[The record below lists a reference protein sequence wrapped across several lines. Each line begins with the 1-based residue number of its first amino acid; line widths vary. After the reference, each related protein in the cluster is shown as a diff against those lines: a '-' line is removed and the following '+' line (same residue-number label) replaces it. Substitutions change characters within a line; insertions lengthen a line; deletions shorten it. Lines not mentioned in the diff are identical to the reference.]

1 MKVEREFGAARLSIE
16 TGRMARQASGAVTVR
31 CGDTIVLVTAV
42 ASEEQRVGIDFV
54 PLTVDYQERFY
65 GVGRIPG
72 NFFRREVGR
81 PSEKETL
88 TSRFIDRPCRP
99 LFPKTWNYET
109 QVIATAL
116 SVDEDYDPD
125 ILAMIGASAA
135 LEISDI
141 PFNGPIAGA
150 KVVRVDGSFVV
161 NPTQAQI
168 EAADVH
174 MIVAASREAVVMVEG
189 GAAEVDEGELL
200 EAIFMAHKE
209 IQPLLDMQEELK
221 AALGKTKRQPPEA
234 TRNEELYETV
244 KKTYAED
251 ARAALTIPGKMERH
265 DALDAVQGKALEELD
280 ERFPESAGEIKEAF
294 HELERDILR
303 GMILK
308 ENKRIDGRGFTE
320 VRPIT
325 CEIGVLPR
333 AHGSALFTRGETQS
347 LGVATLGTTLDD
359 QRLDAVIGDS
369 SKSFML
375 HYNFPPYCVG
385 EVKPLRAPGRRE
397 IGHGALAERAIRT
410 VLPDEAD
417 FPYTIR
423 VVSEIMESNGSS
435 SMASVCSGSLSL
447 MDAGVPMKSAV
458 AGVAMGLVV
467 EDDQVAVLTDIL
479 GDEDHLGDMDFK
491 VTGTRSGVTAV
502 QMDIKI
508 KGVTKEIMARALKQA
523 KDARFH
529 ILDIMDETINTPK
542 EEVSPFAPKTTLIEI
557 NPEKIKDVIGPGGK
571 MIKSIQSETETR
583 IEIEDSGKVTV
594 YANNA
599 ERAEAAVKAIRRLTQ
614 EAEVN
619 QVYLGKV
626 VKIMDFGAFVEILP
640 GTDGLVHISQLSHER
655 VQRVSD
661 VVREGDE
668 ILVKVLGIDKQGKIR
683 LSRKAALETNE
694 DSNAQ

>member
-1 MKVEREFGAARLSIE
+1 MKVERDFGAAKLSLE

-42 ASEEQRVGIDFV
+42 ATEDQRVGIDFV

-116 SVDEDYDPD
+116 SVDDDYDPD
-125 ILAMIGASAA
+125 ILAMVGASAA
-135 LEISDI
+135 LQLSDI

-150 KVVRVDGSFVV
+150 KVVRVDGVFVV

-168 EAADVH
+168 EAADVT
-174 MIVAASREAVVMVEG
+174 MIVAASRDAVVMVEG
-189 GAAEVDEGELL
+189 GAAEVEEGELL

-209 IQPLLDMQEELK
+209 IQPLLDMQDELK
-221 AALGKTKRQPPEA
+221 AALGKPKRLPPEA
-234 TRNEELYETV
+234 VRNEELFQAIKT
-244 KKTYAED
+244 TYARD
-251 ARAALTIPGKMERH
+251 AREALTISGKMERH
-265 DALDAVQGKALEELD
+265 KAFDLVRDKALAEQA
-280 ERFPESAGEIKEAF
+280 ERFPDGAGEIKAAF
-294 HELERDILR
+294 HELEREVLR
-303 GMILK
+303 GMILN
-308 ENKRIDGRGFTE
+308 ENKRIDGRGFKE
-320 VRPIT
+320 VRPIS

-385 EVKPLRAPGRRE
+385 EAKMLRAPGRRE
-397 IGHGALAERAIRT
+397 IGHGALAERAIRA
-410 VLPDEAD
+410 VLPKESD

-447 MDAGVPMKSAV
+447 MDAGVPMKSPV

-467 EDDQVAVLTDIL
+467 EGDQVAVLTDIL

-491 VTGTRSGVTAV
+491 VTGTRQGVTAV

-508 KGVTKEIMARALKQA
+508 KGVTKEIMSRALDQA
-523 KDARFH
+523 REARLH
-529 ILDIMDETINTPK
+529 ILGIMDQTINTPK
-542 EEVSPFAPKTTLIEI
+542 TEVSPYAPKTTVIQI
-557 NPEKIKDVIGPGGK
+557 NPEKIKDIIGPGGK

-583 IEIEDSGKVTV
+583 IEIEDSGKVTI
-594 YANNA
+594 YANNGD
-599 ERAEAAVKAIRRLTQ
+599 RAEAAVKAIRRLTQ

-668 ILVKVLGIDKQGKIR
+668 IMVRVLGIDKQGKIR
-683 LSRKAALETNE
+683 LSRKAALENDE
-694 DSNAQ
+694 DATAK

>member
-1 MKVEREFGAARLSIE
+1 
-16 TGRMARQASGAVTVR
+16 
-31 CGDTIVLVTAV
+31 
-42 ASEEQRVGIDFV
+42 
-54 PLTVDYQERFY
+54 
-65 GVGRIPG
+65 
-72 NFFRREVGR
+72 
-81 PSEKETL
+81 
-88 TSRFIDRPCRP
+88 
-99 LFPKTWNYET
+99 
-109 QVIATAL
+109 
-116 SVDEDYDPD
+116 
-125 ILAMIGASAA
+125 
-135 LEISDI
+135 
-141 PFNGPIAGA
+141 
-150 KVVRVDGSFVV
+150 
-161 NPTQAQI
+161 
-168 EAADVH
+168 
-174 MIVAASREAVVMVEG
+174 
-189 GAAEVDEGELL
+189 
-200 EAIFMAHKE
+200 
-209 IQPLLDMQEELK
+209 
-221 AALGKTKRQPPEA
+221 
-234 TRNEELYETV
+234 
-244 KKTYAED
+244 
-251 ARAALTIPGKMERH
+251 
-265 DALDAVQGKALEELD
+265 
-280 ERFPESAGEIKEAF
+280 
-294 HELERDILR
+294 
-303 GMILK
+303 
-308 ENKRIDGRGFTE
+308 
-320 VRPIT
+320 
-325 CEIGVLPR
+325 
-333 AHGSALFTRGETQS
+333 
-347 LGVATLGTTLDD
+347 
-359 QRLDAVIGDS
+359 
-369 SKSFML
+369 
-375 HYNFPPYCVG
+375 
-385 EVKPLRAPGRRE
+385 
-397 IGHGALAERAIRT
+397 
-410 VLPDEAD
+410 
-417 FPYTIR
+417 
-423 VVSEIMESNGSS
+423 
-435 SMASVCSGSLSL
+435 

-599 ERAEAAVKAIRRLTQ
+599 ERAEAAVKAIKRLTQ